1 MRLTHTTALT
11 ASLAA
16 ITLAATGCG
25 LAKDDSAVGEKN
37 GDITTLTV
45 GTSVTP
51 HGDIFRFIDENL
63 AKDAGLDIEVKEF
76 TDYSLPNRALAD
88 GELDANYFQHIP
100 YLESE
105 IEGQGYKLHHFEP
118 GVHLEPF
125 ALYSNSVDDVAK
137 LPDGATIGIN
147 NDPANQGR
155 ALKLLADNGLISL
168 GDADP
173 ITATVHDVAEN
184 PHKFEFIEAEA
195 ASLARTLDDTD
206 ASVINGNNAL
216 NAGLSSKKD
225 GILVE
230 SPEKNPYAN
239 ILVVREGTQD
249 DPAIK
254 KLHEL
259 TQSQEVK
266 DFIEQTWPNGEVIP
280 AS

>member
-1 MRLTHTTALT
+1 MKRISILA
-11 ASLAA
+11 LAA
-16 ITLAATGCG
+16 AAALSLTLSGCG
-25 LAKDDSAVGEKN
+25 LAQDSGEVGQKD
-37 GDITTLTV
+37 GDVTTLTV

-51 HGDIFRFIDENL
+51 HGDLFRFIDENL
-63 AKDAGLDIEVKEF
+63 AADAGLKIEVKEF
-76 TDYSLPNRALAD
+76 TDYSLPNRALSD
-88 GELDANYFQHIP
+88 GELDANYFQHLP

-105 IEGQGYKLHHFEP
+105 IEGQGYKLHHFTP

-125 ALYSNSVDDVAK
+125 ALYSKKIDDIAD

-155 ALKLLADNGLISL
+155 ALKLLADNGIISL

-173 ITATVHDVAEN
+173 ITATIHDVAEN
-184 PHKFEFIEAEA
+184 PKNLEFIEAEA

-216 NAGLSSKKD
+216 NAGLSSKED
-225 GILVE
+225 GVLVE
-230 SPEKNPYAN
+230 SPEDNPYAN

-249 DPAIK
+249 DPAIQ

-266 DFIEQTWPNGEVIP
+266 DFIEKTWPKGEVIP

>member
-1 MRLTHTTALT
+1 MKRISTLAL
-11 ASLAA
+11 AAAAALSLA
-16 ITLAATGCG
+16 LSGCG
-25 LAKDDSAVGEKN
+25 LAQDSGEVGQKD
-37 GDITTLTV
+37 GDVTTLTV

-51 HGDIFRFIDENL
+51 HGDLFRFIDENL
-63 AKDAGLDIEVKEF
+63 AADAGLKIEVKEF
-76 TDYSLPNRALAD
+76 TDYSLPNRALSD
-88 GELDANYFQHIP
+88 GELDANYFQHLP

-105 IEGQGYKLHHFEP
+105 INGQGYKLHHFTP

-125 ALYSNSVDDVAK
+125 ALYSKKIDDIAD

-155 ALKLLADNGLISL
+155 ALKLLADNGIISL

-173 ITATVHDVAEN
+173 ITATIHDVAEN
-184 PHKFEFIEAEA
+184 PKNLEFIEAEA

-216 NAGLSSKKD
+216 NAGLSSKED
-225 GILVE
+225 GVLVE
-230 SPEKNPYAN
+230 SPEDNPYAN

-249 DPAIK
+249 DPAIQ

-266 DFIEQTWPNGEVIP
+266 DFIEKTWPKGEVIP

>member
-1 MRLTHTTALT
+1 MKRISILA
-11 ASLAA
+11 LAA
-16 ITLAATGCG
+16 AAALSLTLSGCG
-25 LAKDDSAVGEKN
+25 LAQDSGEVGQKD
-37 GDITTLTV
+37 GDVTTLTV

-51 HGDIFRFIDENL
+51 HGDLFRFIDENL
-63 AKDAGLDIEVKEF
+63 AADAGLKIEVKEF
-76 TDYSLPNRALAD
+76 TDYSLPNRALSD
-88 GELDANYFQHIP
+88 GELDANYFQHLP

-105 IEGQGYKLHHFEP
+105 IKGQGYKLHHFTP

-125 ALYSNSVDDVAK
+125 ALYSKKIDDIAD

-155 ALKLLADNGLISL
+155 ALKLLADNGIISL

-173 ITATVHDVAEN
+173 ITATIHDVAEN
-184 PHKFEFIEAEA
+184 PKNLEFIEAEA

-216 NAGLSSKKD
+216 NAGLSSKED
-225 GILVE
+225 GVLVE
-230 SPEKNPYAN
+230 SPEDNPYAN

-249 DPAIK
+249 DPEIQ

-266 DFIEQTWPNGEVIP
+266 DFIEKTWPKGEVIP